1 MKVKESVFTYENLQE
16 IPEGCEVVK
25 GRLREL
31 APTGGEHG
39 FLEQKIAR
47 RADEKL
53 ESDGFVL
60 VGEVGIVIS
69 KNPLTVRCADIVFLS
84 RKRFPEP
91 PKGLIESPPDLVV
104 EIISP
109 SNTFEEVE
117 DKVSDYMNFGVG
129 RIVLIDPGSRKVTVI
144 DEDRKI
150 SIRVFDEE
158 VEIYPRVKIKLSEII
173 GGRK

>member
-1 MKVKESVFTYENLQE
+1 MSVKEKEITYESLRD
-16 IPEGCEVVK
+16 IPEGYEVVK
-25 GRLREL
+25 GRLREF

-39 FLEQKIAR
+39 FIEAEVAFKVR
-47 RADEKL
+47 ENT
-53 ESDGFVL
+53 EGYVL
-60 VGEVGIVIS
+60 VGEVGLVVS

-84 RKRFPEP
+84 RKRFPKL
-91 PKGLIESPPDLVV
+91 PKGMIESPPDLVV
-104 EIISP
+104 EIVYP

-117 DKVSDYMNFGVG
+117 EKVSDYMAFGVG

-150 SIRVFDEE
+150 SIRGFDEE